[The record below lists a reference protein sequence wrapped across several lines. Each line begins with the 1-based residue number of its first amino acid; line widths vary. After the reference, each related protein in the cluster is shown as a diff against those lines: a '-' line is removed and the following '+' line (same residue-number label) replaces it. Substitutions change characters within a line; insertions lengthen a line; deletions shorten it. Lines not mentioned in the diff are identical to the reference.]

1 MTLDGPRQPDALD
14 IDLIAASLRS
24 DTSDLG
30 AFVEALAVKLE
41 EAVPGGVKVYRLRGR
56 MFGPKLVRKIT
67 VDAGDQRLELRR
79 AGAGIETSCSR
90 MSGGIVLK
98 SEPID
103 TEGWLAALGQALA
116 EEARRSQTTKQA
128 LERMLNE

>member
-1 MTLDGPRQPDALD
+1 
-14 IDLIAASLRS
+14 
-24 DTSDLG
+24 
-30 AFVEALAVKLE
+30 
-41 EAVPGGVKVYRLRGR
+41 
-56 MFGPKLVRKIT
+56 
-67 VDAGDQRLELRR
+67 
-79 AGAGIETSCSR
+79 

-98 SEPID
+98 SESID